1 MQESNQFLRT
11 ELLIGKENVEKLK
24 NSHVAIFGIGG
35 VGGYVVEALA
45 RSGIG
50 KFDLIDKDTI
60 SPTNI
65 NRQIIAI
72 HKTVGMSK
80 VKAMADRISD
90 INPDAKVNIY
100 ETFFLPENSDMFDFS
115 KYDYVVDAVDTV
127 TAKVEIIMKSKE
139 NNIPVIS
146 AMGAGNKLN
155 PTDFIV
161 TDIYKTKMCPLARV
175 MRREMKKRGVKDL
188 KVVYSTE
195 EAIKPDLWQSDA
207 ENLKIPPASIAFVPS
222 VSGLIIAS
230 EVIKDICGL
239 NIH

>member
-1 MQESNQFLRT
+1 
-11 ELLIGKENVEKLK
+11 
-24 NSHVAIFGIGG
+24 
-35 VGGYVVEALA
+35 
-45 RSGIG
+45 
-50 KFDLIDKDTI
+50 
-60 SPTNI
+60 
-65 NRQIIAI
+65 
-72 HKTVGMSK
+72 
-80 VKAMADRISD
+80 
-90 INPDAKVNIY
+90 
-100 ETFFLPENSDMFDFS
+100 
-115 KYDYVVDAVDTV
+115 
-127 TAKVEIIMKSKE
+127 MKSKE